1 VAMTNHGTLVGSTVT
16 MTILTK
22 VLVYIFDGTV
32 TATSWRLS
40 MFRFGF
46 VTALATAALLG
57 PVAAAAQGTPRVNT
71 PGRASPH
78 ETVSASFGPQRNRV
92 TITYG
97 RPFTKDPR
105 TGEPRKIWGT
115 LVPWGKAWRM
125 GADEATTLITQ
136 ATLDFGGTTVPP
148 GAYTLYFVSDESGAA
163 KIAFSKKIGGWG
175 IPVDESQDVARI
187 YAKRDTLAQPVDQF
201 TIVVERGAS
210 NNGAGTI
217 KLMWENTQYSV
228 PFTIK

>member
-1 VAMTNHGTLVGSTVT
+1 
-16 MTILTK
+16 
-22 VLVYIFDGTV
+22 
-32 TATSWRLS
+32 
-40 MFRFGF
+40 MFRYGF
-46 VTALATAALLG
+46 TTVLTAATL
-57 PVAAAAQGTPRVNT
+57 AAPLVLAAQGTPRVNA

-78 ETVSASFGPQRNRV
+78 ETISATFGPQRNRV
-92 TITYG
+92 TVIYG
-97 RPFTKDPR
+97 RPYTKDPR
-105 TGEPRKIWGT
+105 SGEPRKIWGT

-136 ATLDFGGTTVPP
+136 ATMDFGGTTVPP

-175 IPVDESQDVARI
+175 IPVDESQDLARI
-187 YAKRDTLAQPVDQF
+187 AAKRDSMSQAVDQF
-201 TIVVERGAS
+201 TIAIERDAS
-210 NNGAGTI
+210 NNAAGVL